1 MFILELTPNVKIIEE
16 MRIKIALTAFT
27 LDQCINNTFH
37 QEFGI
42 RKFDFVPFEFS
53 LCEFHFVHIT
63 NSKFDCLRKSNDRFQ
78 FFW

>member
-1 MFILELTPNVKIIEE
+1 MFILELTPNREMIKE

-27 LDQCINNTFH
+27 LDQCINDTFH

-63 NSKFDCLRKSNDRFQ
+63 NSRSD
-78 FFW
+78 

>member
-1 MFILELTPNVKIIEE
+1 MFILELTPNMEIIKE

-27 LDQCINNTFH
+27 LDQYINNTFH

-53 LCEFHFVHIT
+53 LCEFLFVHIT
-63 NSKFDCLRKSNDRFQ
+63 NSMFD
-78 FFW
+78 

>member
-1 MFILELTPNVKIIEE
+1 MEIIKE
-16 MRIKIALTAFT
+16 MRIKIALTAFK
-27 LDQCINNTFH
+27 LDQCINDTFH

-63 NSKFDCLRKSNDRFQ
+63 NS
-78 FFW
+78 